1 MSSPSARLVGH
12 SSVSTTQRYIEVN
25 DEVLRRAVETPRP
38 TWTASPAL
46 VLSGLAIWFLVNLRR
61 RCKTIPADRS
71 RRLYPYRMT
80 YCSPRS
86 AETLL

>member
-61 RCKTIPADRS
+61 RCKTRRRFRRTDRGGS
-71 RRLYPYRMT
+71 IDT
-80 YCSPRS
+80 
-86 AETLL
+86 A